1 MCYGCLF
8 ELNKKD
14 RGYGAVEAVTH
25 RKIRVHDTGVTV
37 EFVTREGV
45 TFVLVLDHVVNLSFL
60 STTACAAVH
69 CARNMKHCV
78 IITVRAE
85 DDTTSVS
92 GLFAAVVRAG
102 AVHNW
107 IAPSPEPL
115 PAPPQCTVAEVVQ
128 ATLSKRPRNILKS
141 KSLTRQKGRKYN
153 LTSVGLY
160 VRTFCKDEFVQSGGE
175 DSGGCGL

>member
-1 MCYGCLF
+1 
-8 ELNKKD
+8 
-14 RGYGAVEAVTH
+14 
-25 RKIRVHDTGVTV
+25 VHDTGVTV

-60 STTACAAVH
+60 STTAGAAVH
-69 CARNMKHCV
+69 HTRNKKRCV

-85 DDTTSVS
+85 DDATSVS

-107 IAPSPEPL
+107 IAPEPL
-115 PAPPQCTVAEVVQ
+115 PAPPMWTVAEVVQ
-128 ATLSKRPRNILKS
+128 ATLSKRPRSILKS

-160 VRTFCKDEFVQSGGE
+160 VPTFCKDESVQSGGE
-175 DSGGCGL
+175 DSAAVFDVFDTEADQADPSTPCLGNIIDNEIQ